1 MAAEPVSALLA
12 TVRNMTFSIVVRDAE
27 TQTWGVA
34 VASKFLAVGAFVP
47 AAAPGAG
54 ALATQADVNLTY
66 RPAGLDLLAGG
77 AEAPEVVRAL
87 VDADDRAAHRQLGVV
102 DAHGAAAAWT
112 GDECIGWA
120 GHRTGRGV
128 SVQGNCLVGPDVVDA
143 MLLSWQQ
150 ADQWTHVGD
159 RLVAAL
165 AAGDARGGDARGRQS
180 AAVLVVRERGGFM
193 EMTDVVVDL
202 RVDDHTAPAEELQRL
217 MGLHHLY
224 LERPDPADLLPL
236 DDALRARCD
245 ELARAAGQP
254 DLDTWAGVNNYE
266 MRVTG
271 TAIDR
276 AVLRLL
282 EADAAGG

>member
-1 MAAEPVSALLA
+1 
-12 TVRNMTFSIVVRDAE
+12 
-27 TQTWGVA
+27 
-34 VASKFLAVGAFVP
+34 
-47 AAAPGAG
+47 
-54 ALATQADVNLTY
+54 
-66 RPAGLDLLAGG
+66 
-77 AEAPEVVRAL
+77 
-87 VDADDRAAHRQLGVV
+87 
-102 DAHGAAAAWT
+102 
-112 GDECIGWA
+112 
-120 GHRTGRGV
+120 
-128 SVQGNCLVGPDVVDA
+128 
-143 MLLSWQQ
+143 
-150 ADQWTHVGD
+150 
-159 RLVAAL
+159 
-165 AAGDARGGDARGRQS
+165 
-180 AAVLVVRERGGFM
+180 
-193 EMTDVVVDL
+193 
-202 RVDDHTAPAEELQRL
+202 